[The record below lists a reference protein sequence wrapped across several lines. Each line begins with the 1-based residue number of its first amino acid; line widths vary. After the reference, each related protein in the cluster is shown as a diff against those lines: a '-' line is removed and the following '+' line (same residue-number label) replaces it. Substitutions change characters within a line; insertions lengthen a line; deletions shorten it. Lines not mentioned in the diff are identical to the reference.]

1 MLGDRVCIN
10 INCENGPYLRLTR
23 AEAGR
28 FSFSTFVNLVG
39 DALAHMLNSAKKE
52 GNIIGL
58 VPRLVEGG
66 LIILS
71 YSWLLMIK
79 LSKILSLNY
88 TVLSG

>member
-1 MLGDRVCIN
+1 
-10 INCENGPYLRLTR
+10 
-23 AEAGR
+23 
-28 FSFSTFVNLVG
+28 
-39 DALAHMLNSAKKE
+39 MLNSAKKE